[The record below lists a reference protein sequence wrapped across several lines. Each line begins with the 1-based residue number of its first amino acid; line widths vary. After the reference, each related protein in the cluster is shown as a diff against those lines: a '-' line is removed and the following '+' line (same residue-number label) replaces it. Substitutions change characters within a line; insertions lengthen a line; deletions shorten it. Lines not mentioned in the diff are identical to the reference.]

1 LGIAAMPAK
10 DKEKMCARMAA
21 SLEDLRYYKNRKRE
35 EIGRPANRQVI
46 DTDDR
51 RAVENAFILVT
62 GDTPRLGNQRSPNML
77 GKLMTAAAE
86 GRINT
91 LEIKDLVPYHP
102 APWVRLAEAWKIG
115 PDGKMALAKKKKNS
129 ASADNRLPLE
139 RHDEAV
145 VHHPHDGNFGQL
157 PPALPQSRQGMVE

>member
-51 RAVENAFILVT
+51 RAVENAFIMVT

-115 PDGKMALAKKKKNS
+115 PDGKMALAKKKKLGL
-129 ASADNRLPLE
+129 R
-139 RHDEAV
+139 R
-145 VHHPHDGNFGQL
+145 Q
-157 PPALPQSRQGMVE
+157 PPPIGKT